1 MATFKFN
8 WTSPLSSAILVSHP
22 PVLKN
27 KQTYLWSC
35 PHDRSVPLDTVC
47 LSLSSFLLLAPSHLV
62 CSVAVKWH
70 SGRCLMTEVCVSL
83 SIQLCTIDWVWSGSF
98 IWIEDN
104 RRPVPAG
111 FGLYWTYNDAQN
123 HLCLCWFATQAGES
137 CPEVICHSSCTV
149 LTLFSQWNNA
159 GFISPIKDA
168 PVKCIIPPPPGLF
181 VCNLTFNSQA
191 AWNTLIYYVFSIKG
205 ETILPYETQMTVH
218 FYLFNIHVYRTTQVS
233 QGQCDYDCRF

>member
-1 MATFKFN
+1 MHSQIIYKWSHKANNNQNSFRPAISGIYLLLIPTNYFTPSCGDNNYLYWPLDLDQMATFKFN
-8 WTSPLSSAILVSHP
+8 WTSPLSWAILVSHP

-27 KQTYLWSC
+27 KQTCLWSC

-83 SIQLCTIDWVWSGSF
+83 SIQLCTIDWVWSDTF

-111 FGLYWTYNDAQN
+111 FGQYWTYNDAQN

-137 CPEVICHSSCTV
+137 CPEVICHSSCSV
-149 LTLFSQWNNA
+149 
-159 GFISPIKDA
+159 D
-168 PVKCIIPPPPGLF
+168 
-181 VCNLTFNSQA
+181 TF
-191 AWNTLIYYVFSIKG
+191 
-205 ETILPYETQMTVH
+205 
-218 FYLFNIHVYRTTQVS
+218 
-233 QGQCDYDCRF
+233 

>member
-27 KQTYLWSC
+27 KQTCLWSC

-83 SIQLCTIDWVWSGSF
+83 SIQLCTIYWVWSDTF
-98 IWIEDN
+98 ICIKDN

-111 FGLYWTYNDAQN
+111 FGLYWTHNDAQN
-123 HLCLCWFATQAGES
+123 HLSLLICYTGGWS

-149 LTLFSQWNNA
+149 LTLFSQWNNTV
-159 GFISPIKDA
+159 FISPIKDA
-168 PVKCIIPPPPGLF
+168 PVKCIIPPPRSL
-181 VCNLTFNSQA
+181 C
-191 AWNTLIYYVFSIKG
+191 
-205 ETILPYETQMTVH
+205 M
-218 FYLFNIHVYRTTQVS
+218 
-233 QGQCDYDCRF
+233 